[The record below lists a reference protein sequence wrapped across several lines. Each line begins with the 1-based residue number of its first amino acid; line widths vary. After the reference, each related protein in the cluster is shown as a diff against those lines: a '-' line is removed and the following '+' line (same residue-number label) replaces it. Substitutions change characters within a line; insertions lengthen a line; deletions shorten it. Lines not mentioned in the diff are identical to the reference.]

1 MERKLTYFIEEDW
14 SGRTIYD
21 FIKARGFSHQILLN
35 LKRTAGGIRKNEK
48 EAFPYQKL
56 EAGDCL
62 QLFLKEE
69 TRQNIL
75 PVKLDFEI
83 VYEDADLLVVN
94 KPADM
99 PVHPS
104 LNNHDNTLANAC
116 MWYFQQKQEPFIFRC
131 ISRLD
136 RDTTGLLLIAKNVFS
151 ASLLTAQME
160 KRQIHRSYLALA
172 TGELPESGVIDAPI
186 SRREGSAIE
195 RCVNRECGERAVTHY
210 ERLEYRNGY
219 SLAKIWL
226 ETGRTHQIRVHMA
239 YIGHPLPGDY
249 LYNPGDTV
257 ISRQALHSAELEFVH
272 PITGERMSFQVEL
285 PEDMRRVLWVN

>member
-1 MERKLTYFIEEDW
+1 MDRKLTYFIEEDW

-62 QLFLKEE
+62 RLFLKEE
-69 TRQNIL
+69 SQEKIK
-75 PVKLDFEI
+75 PVKLDFGI
-83 VYEDADLLVVN
+83 VYEDTDLLVVN

-104 LNNHDNTLANAC
+104 QNNHDNTLANAC
-116 MWYFQQKQEPFIFRC
+116 MWYFQQKQELFVFRC

-136 RDTTGLLLIAKNVFS
+136 RDTTGLLLIAKNAFS
-151 ASLLTAQME
+151 ASLLATQME
-160 KRQIHRSYLALA
+160 RREIHRTYLALV
-172 TGELPESGVIDAPI
+172 TGELPERGVIDAPI
-186 SRREGSAIE
+186 ARKEGSAIE

-257 ISRQALHSAELEFVH
+257 ISRHALHSAELEFTH
-272 PITGERMSFQVEL
+272 PITVERMRFQAEL
-285 PEDMRRVLWVN
+285 PEDMRRML